1 MEALKAPKYS
11 VLVIDDERDLL
22 RSLARNL
29 AIKYFVYMA
38 ESGAE
43 GLDKLEEKRADCV
56 LLDIRMPDRDGIEVL
71 KDIRR
76 YYPKIPVIIMTGHG
90 DETIAINA
98 LKYGAVGLI
107 NKPLDIF
114 NIFTEIERAIETAS
128 TRGLTDM
135 PAEILLVDD
144 EPELLESLC
153 NFLEGLPYITRTAGS
168 GPEALKII
176 EKHKIDILITDV
188 RMPGMS
194 GLELIDAAKKIQDS
208 IQPVIITGH
217 GDYELAIEALRRG
230 TISYIRKPIDLEE
243 LRVTIEQGFNKVC
256 LVQKLK
262 LKNRELEFRR
272 KILEKANTKINKQKA
287 YTDNILRSMGD
298 TLIVAGPRGT
308 IREVNKAAEELL
320 GYTKKELLG
329 KELSI
334 IFDNDGVLLGS
345 RLIEKLI
352 KYEDTEGI
360 QKTELVYLSKYG
372 RKIPVL
378 FSASI
383 MRDEDKAVQGI
394 VCAAQDITDRKQME
408 RERQDIEIKMLSS
421 SKLASLGEIA
431 TGVAHEI
438 NQPLSFIRT
447 VLFTVQEDFELGRLD
462 VEDLKEKFTEATR
475 QIVRISDIIQH
486 LRSFGRSDETVMRQ
500 LDIKEVLNNTLLL
513 LRERMRVRNIE
524 FSSEVENGL
533 PKILGN
539 ANQLEQ
545 VFINLFQNAIEA
557 FEEGHSNNKI
567 AVTIKKLENNDKI
580 EIKFIDNGC
589 GMPQEVM
596 AKIFEPFYTTKPV
609 GQGTGLG
616 LSIAYGI
623 IRSHNGE
630 LHCSS
635 TINKGTEFLIN
646 IPVIK

>member
-1 MEALKAPKYS
+1 METQKAPKYS